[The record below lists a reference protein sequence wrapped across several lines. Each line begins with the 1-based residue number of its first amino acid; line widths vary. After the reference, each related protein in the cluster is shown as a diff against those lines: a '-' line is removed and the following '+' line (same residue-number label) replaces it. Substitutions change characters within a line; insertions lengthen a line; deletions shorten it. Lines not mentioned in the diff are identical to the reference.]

1 MISRFNR
8 KEEKAEANRDEDSK
22 QKMSCKKPMTK
33 KITKIVGTYKILPED
48 RDIKPATI
56 KERII
61 KALPEDMEVKA
72 SGERPIA
79 FGLVALVVDIHF
91 NEQDGLQDKLEEIL
105 QNIEG
110 VSEIEAL
117 QLFRL

>member
-1 MISRFNR
+1 MAR
-8 KEEKAEANRDEDSK
+8 
-22 QKMSCKKPMTK
+22 
-33 KITKIVGTYKILPED
+33 IVGTYKILPED
-48 RDIKPATI
+48 TDIKPQTI

-61 KALPEDMEVKA
+61 AALPEDMKVTA

-79 FGLVALVVDIHF
+79 FGLVVLVVDINF
-91 NEQDGLQDKLEEIL
+91 AEEDGLQDQLEEIL
-105 QNIEG
+105 AGVEG

>member
-1 MISRFNR
+1 MQIICNLIIRR
-8 KEEKAEANRDEDSK
+8 
-22 QKMSCKKPMTK
+22 QKKLGKNCWNIQNPTRRS
-33 KITKIVGTYKILPED
+33 E
-48 RDIKPATI
+48 IKPAVI

-61 KALPEDMEVKA
+61 KALPEDMKVTA

-79 FGLVALVVDIHF
+79 FGLVALVVDINF
-91 NEQDGLQDKLEEIL
+91 AEQDGLQDHLEAVLEK
-105 QNIEG
+105 IEG

>member
-1 MISRFNR
+1 
-8 KEEKAEANRDEDSK
+8 
-22 QKMSCKKPMTK
+22 MTK

-48 RDIKPATI
+48 REIKPATL

-91 NEQDGLQDKLEEIL
+91 TEKDGKQDELEDIL
-105 QNIEG
+105 KKIEG

>member
-1 MISRFNR
+1 
-8 KEEKAEANRDEDSK
+8 
-22 QKMSCKKPMTK
+22 MTR
-33 KITKIVGTYKILPED
+33 IVGTYKILPED
-48 RDIKPATI
+48 PSIKPATI

-61 KALPEDMEVKA
+61 AALPEGMEAKA

-79 FGLVALVVDIHF
+79 FGLVALIIDIHF
-91 NEQDGLQDKLEEIL
+91 DEQDGLQDELEKVL
-105 QNIEG
+105 SDVEG

>member
-1 MISRFNR
+1 MVLIIILTIKGDKNLAR
-8 KEEKAEANRDEDSK
+8 
-22 QKMSCKKPMTK
+22 
-33 KITKIVGTYKILPED
+33 IVGTYKILPED
-48 RDIKPATI
+48 PEIKPAVI

-61 KALPEDMEVKA
+61 KALPEDMKITA

-79 FGLVALVVDIHF
+79 FGLVALVVDINF
-91 NEQDGLQDKLEEIL
+91 LEQDGLQDQLEEIL
-105 QNIEG
+105 EKIEG

>member
-1 MISRFNR
+1 MAR
-8 KEEKAEANRDEDSK
+8 
-22 QKMSCKKPMTK
+22 
-33 KITKIVGTYKILPED
+33 IVGTYKILPED
-48 RDIKPATI
+48 TEIEPQTL

-61 KALPEDMEVKA
+61 AALPEDMKVTA

-79 FGLVALVVDIHF
+79 FGLVALVVDINF
-91 NEQDGLQDKLEEIL
+91 AEEDGLQDQLEEIL
-105 QNIEG
+105 AGIEG

>member
-1 MISRFNR
+1 LAR
-8 KEEKAEANRDEDSK
+8 
-22 QKMSCKKPMTK
+22 
-33 KITKIVGTYKILPED
+33 IVGTYKILPED
-48 RDIKPATI
+48 PAIKPAVI

-61 KALPEDMEVKA
+61 KALPDDMRVSA

-79 FGLVALVVDIHF
+79 FGLVALVVDINF
-91 NEQDGLQDKLEEIL
+91 AEQDGLQDQLESIL
-105 QNIEG
+105 EKIEG

>member
-1 MISRFNR
+1 
-8 KEEKAEANRDEDSK
+8 
-22 QKMSCKKPMTK
+22 MTK
-33 KITKIVGTYKILPED
+33 KITKIVGTYKLLPED
-48 RDIKPATI
+48 TSITPAVL
-56 KERII
+56 KERVI

-91 NEQDGLQDKLEEIL
+91 NEQDGLQDELEAIL
-105 QNIEG
+105 EKIEG

>member
-1 MISRFNR
+1 M
-8 KEEKAEANRDEDSK
+8 KE
-22 QKMSCKKPMTK
+22 MTK
-33 KITKIVGTYKILPED
+33 KSTRIVGTYKILPED
-48 RDIKPATI
+48 VSIKPATI

-61 KALPEDMEVKA
+61 KALPEDMKVTA

-79 FGLVALVVDIHF
+79 FGMVALVVDINF
-91 NEQDGLQDKLEEIL
+91 EEQDGLQDHLESIL
-105 QNIEG
+105 EKVEG

>member
-1 MISRFNR
+1 MAR
-8 KEEKAEANRDEDSK
+8 
-22 QKMSCKKPMTK
+22 
-33 KITKIVGTYKILPED
+33 IVGTYKILPED
-48 RDIKPATI
+48 PDIKPAVI

-61 KALPEDMEVKA
+61 KALPEDMKVTA

-79 FGLVALVVDIHF
+79 YGLVALVVDINF
-91 NEQDGLQDKLEEIL
+91 AEQDGLQDQLEEIL
-105 QNIEG
+105 AGIEG

>member
-1 MISRFNR
+1 
-8 KEEKAEANRDEDSK
+8 
-22 QKMSCKKPMTK
+22 MTK
-33 KITKIVGTYKILPED
+33 KITKIVGTYKVLPED
-48 RDIKPATI
+48 TSITPAML

-91 NEQDGLQDKLEEIL
+91 NEQDGLQDQLEAIL
-105 QNIEG
+105 EKVEG